1 MRQVLNS
8 ETMPVLFIGHGSPMH
23 AVQDDRF
30 ARNLAL
36 LAEEIPRPRA
46 ILVISA
52 HWVRSGLHV
61 TANAKP
67 KTIHDFVGF
76 PQELYDVEYPAAG
89 DPLLAADIAAATG
102 AYLDD
107 EWGFDHGAWSVIRH
121 MYPAADVPMLEFA
134 LDVNASPVQHAGVAR
149 LLAPL
154 RERGVLIVGSGN
166 IVHNLQAVQWGADA
180 RPYDW
185 AIEFDE
191 WVRDRLLAN
200 DEAALIA
207 FEELG
212 ALARQAHPTREHY
225 LPLLYAAALRR
236 SGDELSFFHEG
247 IEMGSMSMRGV
258 RIG

>member
-8 ETMPVLFIGHGSPMH
+8 ETMPVLFIGHGSPMN
-23 AVQDDRF
+23 AVLDNRF
-30 ARNLAL
+30 ARSLEL

-46 ILVISA
+46 ILVVSA
-52 HWVRSGLHV
+52 HWVRQGLRV
-61 TANAKP
+61 TSNEMP
-67 KTIHDFVGF
+67 RTIHDFVGF
-76 PQELYDVEYPAAG
+76 PQELYDVDYPAPG
-89 DPLLAADIAAATG
+89 DPRLAADISAATG

-107 EWGFDHGAWSVIRH
+107 EWGFDHGAWAVIRH
-121 MYPAADVPMLEFA
+121 MYPAADIPMLQFA
-134 LDVNASPVQHAGVAR
+134 LDVNASPVQHAAIAR
-149 LLAPL
+149 QLAPL
-154 RERGVLIVGSGN
+154 RERGVLVVGSGN
-166 IVHNLQAVQWGADA
+166 IVHNLQAAQWGADA
-180 RPYDW
+180 RPYEW
-185 AIEFDE
+185 AVEFDE

-200 DEAALIA
+200 DEAGLIA

-236 SGDELSFFHEG
+236 SGDELSFFYEG